1 MTTEDVRRKRRA
13 GHPGSTAGPGVGA
26 HARGD
31 PATKRSVRTLD
42 DVARLSG
49 VSRATVS
56 RVINGGSVSETM
68 HRHVQAVLDGTDYRP
83 NAAARTLVTGRS
95 GVVGVVIH
103 LDPHLLF
110 GDPYFSQL
118 LQGITDYLA
127 EQGAAMMLW
136 LGNRT
141 KQETLDHVLW
151 MGLLDG
157 VIVTANTREDSLV
170 DGLLA
175 SPLPTVLIGHRSA
188 DRSASYV
195 DIDHVAAADMVTAH
209 LVALGRRRIGHIT
222 GRRGTVAGEDRI
234 EGYRHAMRHAGLST
248 DGLIVEGDFN
258 KPSGTVGADRLLD
271 RGIDALFCGNDAM
284 ASGAL
289 EAIHERG
296 LRVPD
301 DVAVAGFDDL
311 DFAAHLDP
319 PLTTVRQGVRQ
330 QGGEAARALFDLLG
344 DPSARPRRV
353 ILPTELVIR
362 QSTVG
367 ATQRG

>member
-1 MTTEDVRRKRRA
+1 MEQHT
-13 GHPGSTAGPGVGA
+13 S
-26 HARGD
+26 GD
-31 PATKRSVRTLD
+31 PVTRRSARTLD
-42 DVARLSG
+42 DVAALSG
-49 VSRATVS
+49 ASRATVS
-56 RVINGGSVSETM
+56 RVINGKPVSEAM
-68 HRHVQAVLDGTDYRP
+68 QRRVRAALEGTDYRP
-83 NAAARTLVTGRS
+83 NAAARTLVTGHS

-118 LQGITDYLA
+118 LQGITDHLA
-127 EQGAAMMLW
+127 EQGAGMMLW

-157 VIVTANTREDSLV
+157 VIVTANTREDPLV

-195 DIDHVAAADMVTAH
+195 DVDHVAAADMVTSH
-209 LVALGRRRIGHIT
+209 LVSIGRRRIGHIT

-234 EGYRHAMRHAGLST
+234 EGYRRAMGRAGLAA

-258 KPSGTVGADRLLD
+258 KPSGTAGAFRLLD
-271 RGIDALFCGNDAM
+271 CGIDALFCGNDAM

-289 EAIHERG
+289 EAIRERG

-301 DVAVAGFDDL
+301 DVALAGFDDL
-311 DFAAHLDP
+311 EFASHLDP
-319 PLTTVRQGVRQ
+319 PLTTVRQGVRE
-330 QGGEAARALFDLLG
+330 QGSEAAAALFDLMG
-344 DPSARPRRV
+344 DPGAAPRRV

-367 ATQRG
+367 TAQRS